1 MGFIVGLVI
10 GLIVGITIIIGF
22 VKAENY
28 RSKLRSELVS
38 PHTAFE
44 TIRFPDSLQLDLNCL
59 FSQAN
64 TVAAFARMT
73 VEDSRK
79 LLPAEFYPSWVVF
92 SERQK
97 VKFAQFPHK
106 SFFLFANL

>member
-1 MGFIVGLVI
+1 MGFIVGVVI

-22 VKAENY
+22 VKAETY
-28 RSKLRSELVS
+28 RSKIRSELVRD
-38 PHTAFE
+38 PTTVFLTFIPLFE
-44 TIRFPDSLQLDLNCL
+44 YRNL
-59 FSQAN
+59 FLFQAN

-79 LLPAEFYPSWVVF
+79 LLPADFYPSWVVF

-97 VKFAQFPHK
+97 LSSNFDA
-106 SFFLFANL
+106 FL